1 MKKIEQPKRPI
12 PLEGLQKNQQ
22 KPKERPT
29 HGSLKNISFF
39 LCKFGFKKHQKK
51 VQSKFLKDS

>member
-22 KPKERPT
+22 KPTERPT
-29 HGSLKNISFF
+29 HGSLTNISFF
-39 LCKFGFKKHQKK
+39 LCKFGFEKHQKK
-51 VQSKFLKDS
+51 VQKEVSDS